1 AGYIVNAVHEKEKA
15 RISGELES
23 EYKAKLKNLQDE
35 KSKEKM
41 KELFLEAKRDID
53 NIHLGSVLDEP
64 RYHRYAIKY
73 GAMFEAGIG
82 AEALYDLCK
91 GLNLKE
97 LVTQAEAALAKSGAA
112 DREKLSRRV

>member
-15 RISGELES
+15 RISGELEA
-23 EYKAKLKNLQDE
+23 EYKSKLKNLQDE

-53 NIHLGSVLDEP
+53 SIHIGAVLDEP
-64 RYHRYAIKY
+64 KYHRFAIKY

-82 AEALYDLCK
+82 AEAIYNLCK
-91 GLNLKE
+91 ELNLKT
-97 LVTQAEAALAKSGAA
+97 LVSEVEA
-112 DREKLSRRV
+112 